1 MEIVFVWNGDD
12 RHPVN
17 QAPDGNRASYWS
29 QFPESEA
36 EFLSH
41 VRNPGIRASVDLEF
55 SPETN
60 VKSEYGGMSSAKLRR
75 LVRRVREGHDL
86 PEDLDREALRAFE
99 ADQEAWNEEY
109 RVAVDRAKEKL
120 PPPVFGCR
128 WVRDHGGLIAT
139 RRAGGRSVPARLSF
153 RLWRDDLGYMP
164 MSE

>member
-1 MEIVFVWNGDD
+1 MNGDSGA
-12 RHPVN
+12 N
-17 QAPDGNRASYWS
+17 GASYWS

-36 EFLSH
+36 GFLSH
-41 VRNPGIRASVDLEF
+41 VRDPGIRASVELEF
-55 SPETN
+55 SPDTN
-60 VKSEYGGMSSAKLRR
+60 IKSQYGGRSSAKLRR

-86 PEDLDREALRAFE
+86 PEDLDRKALRAFE

-109 RVAVDRAKEKL
+109 RAAVDRAKEKL